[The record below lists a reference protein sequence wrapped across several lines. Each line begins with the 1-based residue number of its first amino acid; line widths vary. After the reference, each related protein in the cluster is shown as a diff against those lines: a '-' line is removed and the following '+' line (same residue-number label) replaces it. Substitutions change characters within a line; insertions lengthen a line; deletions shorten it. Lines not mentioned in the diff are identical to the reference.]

1 MKSILLAA
9 LMVLSAGAWQ
19 PAAKPET
26 VMVTYHAKPGAENEL
41 ARVLA
46 RHWATARDLKLV
58 RDAPRLNVRGV
69 EEGGKTFYVEIFTW
83 RDAAIPD
90 HAPAAIQ
97 SIWAEMGKLVE
108 ARSGRPGIEIV
119 EVSVVGGK
127 PASMSGAL
135 PEQRW
140 PRERLPTERE
150 RSPLPP
156 SRQGLSAS

>member
-46 RHWATARDLKLV
+46 RHWATALDLKLV
-58 RDAPRLNVRGV
+58 LDAPRLNVRGV

-83 RDAAIPD
+83 RDASIPD
-90 HAPAAIQ
+90 TIPAPIRPLWDKMNALVAAR
-97 SIWAEMGKLVE
+97 G
-108 ARSGRPGIEIV
+108 GRPGMEFT
-119 EVSVVGGK
+119 E
-127 PASMSGAL
+127 ASIL
-135 PEQRW
+135 
-140 PRERLPTERE
+140 
-150 RSPLPP
+150 
-156 SRQGLSAS
+156 SRDR